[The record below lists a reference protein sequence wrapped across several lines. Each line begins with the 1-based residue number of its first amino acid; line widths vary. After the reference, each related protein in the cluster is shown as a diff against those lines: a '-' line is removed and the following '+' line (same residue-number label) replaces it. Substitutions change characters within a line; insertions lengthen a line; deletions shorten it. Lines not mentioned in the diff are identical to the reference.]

1 VTAPAAGAI
10 GAAVDVGSNS
20 VHLLVAATSGDR
32 LVPLADESAFL
43 GLGDGVSATG
53 VLGPELR
60 SALVATL
67 GAYAGRARG
76 LGATRIALVGTAAMR
91 RAADAAAAV
100 RTVERE
106 LGLALHVLDP
116 SEEGLLMFL
125 GATLDRAALDRVAL
139 ANGGVAVVDVG
150 GGSTEIV
157 VAAVDRAPAAVGVP
171 IGSASLTA
179 AHVTTDPP
187 GRTALEAVT
196 ASARAAFDLAPEVRQ
211 AHIVAVGG
219 TSDNV
224 LKLVPGGAER
234 RAVTAAELDEALAI
248 LAAEPAAALAGR
260 YRLKPARAH
269 LLPAGAAILRALLE
283 RYGAQ
288 ELSVSPTG
296 LREGAILAALRGGP
310 AWRDALPS
318 LARSWL
324 R

>member
-1 VTAPAAGAI
+1 MTTPTAGTI

-32 LVPLADESAFL
+32 LLPLADESAFL
-43 GLGDGVSATG
+43 GLGDGVAATG
-53 VLGPELR
+53 VLGRDLR
-60 SALVATL
+60 SALVETL
-67 GAYAGRARG
+67 GAYAEQARG

-91 RAADAAAAV
+91 RAADSATAV

-125 GATLDRAALDRVAL
+125 GATLDRAALS
-139 ANGGVAVVDVG
+139 NGGVAIVDVG

-157 VAAVDRAPAAVGVP
+157 VAAVDRAPAVIGLP

-179 AHVTTDPP
+179 AHVTSDPP
-187 GRTALEAVT
+187 GWPALEAVT
-196 ASARAAFDLAPEVRQ
+196 ASARAALDAAPEVRH
-211 AHIVAVGG
+211 ARLVAVGG

-224 LKLVPGGAER
+224 LKLVPGGVAR

-260 YRLKPARAH
+260 YLLRPARAR
-269 LLPAGAAILRALLE
+269 LLPAGAAILRALLQ

-288 ELSVSPTG
+288 ELNVSRTG
-296 LREGAILAALRGGP
+296 LREGAILAALRGGA

-318 LARSWL
+318 LARTWL